1 MAERGKPVEFQPPQG
16 LDSESQETPMI
27 QLVKDVRESE
37 GSAVMVEIRAAIT
50 RHESEPTS
58 DRC

>member
-1 MAERGKPVEFQPPQG
+1 MAERGKPVEFQSQRC
-16 LDSESQETPMI
+16 LDSESQETPMT
-27 QLVKDVRESE
+27 QLVKDDRESE
-37 GSAVMVEIRAAIT
+37 RSAVMVGIRVAIT